1 MGKLKNLFRAF
12 NYRNYRL
19 FFFGQG
25 VSFVGT
31 MMQNTAQSWLIY
43 RLTGS
48 AAMLGL
54 VAFSAQFPAFFMA
67 PVSGILSDRFDRR
80 GIILFADIF
89 KILQASALAA
99 LVFAGFIK
107 PWHIVA
113 LSVMLGVANG
123 LETTARHSMVPEIVD
138 DKNDTGNAIAVNSML
153 FNAGRVAG
161 PALAGFVVACAGEG
175 FCFAANALSYGAL
188 IYALLAM
195 KLRKLP
201 EKKSETHPMD
211 DLKEGYGYSFS
222 SKPIRGII
230 FLMAF
235 VSLTG
240 ASALVLMP
248 LFAGGMLHGGPQTLG
263 LLMGSLGA
271 GAIMGAVY
279 LASHKDTHRLTA
291 VISAATAVFG
301 AALFL
306 LPFAGNIWPAMAALA
321 AAGAGMMLQ
330 SSASNTMIQSLSDDR
345 LRGRVLSFYLMAVT
359 GFGPLGNL
367 LAGYAAK
374 QWGTKPVIL
383 ALGALTLT
391 AAGIFALKQ
400 KNVYRGDLIL
410 P

>member
-1 MGKLKNLFRAF
+1 VEKVKNLFRAF

-25 VSFVGT
+25 VSFIGT
-31 MMQNTAQSWLIY
+31 MMQSTAQSWLIY

-54 VAFSAQFPAFFMA
+54 VAFCAQFPAFFMA
-67 PVSGILSDRFDRR
+67 PISGILSDNFDRR

-89 KILQASALAA
+89 KIIQAAALAA
-99 LVFAGFIK
+99 LVFTGLIK

-113 LSVMLGVANG
+113 LSVLLGVANG
-123 LETTARHSMVPEIVD
+123 LETTARHSMVADIVD
-138 DKNDTGNAIAVNSML
+138 DKKDMGNAIAVNSML

-161 PALAGFVVACAGEG
+161 PALAGFVVAYAGEG

-195 KLRKLP
+195 KLRKPP
-201 EKKSETHPMD
+201 EKKRATHPID
-211 DLKEGYGYSFS
+211 DLKEGYKYSFS
-222 SKPIRGII
+222 FKPIRDII

-271 GAIMGAVY
+271 GAVIGAIY
-279 LASHKDTHRLTA
+279 LASRKDTGRHSA

-301 AALFL
+301 AGLFL
-306 LPFAGNIWPAMAALA
+306 LPFAGSIWPAMAALA

-330 SSASNTMIQSLSDDR
+330 SSASNTIVQSLSDDR

-367 LAGYAAK
+367 LTGLAARSF
-374 QWGTKPVIL
+374 GVKPVIFS
-383 ALGALTLT
+383 LGILTM
-391 AAGIFALKQ
+391 AGASVFTLRNRK
-400 KNVYRGDLIL
+400 
-410 P
+410 